1 MEKLIREIMNIMYL
15 CRGMKFAARLD
26 QHEAIESNITP
37 AIRMTLQNRSQQ
49 MKIYEERMK
58 KIFNTIKVMVINS
71 YKEQYALLLTIPG
84 AEDMSVIGII
94 CFVATISPVFLPSGS
109 SAAEA
114 ALLRAIIYWQV

>member
-1 MEKLIREIMNIMYL
+1 MNIMYL

-58 KIFNTIKVMVINS
+58 KIFNTIKVMVKVMVINS

-84 AEDMSVIGII
+84 AEDTSVIGII